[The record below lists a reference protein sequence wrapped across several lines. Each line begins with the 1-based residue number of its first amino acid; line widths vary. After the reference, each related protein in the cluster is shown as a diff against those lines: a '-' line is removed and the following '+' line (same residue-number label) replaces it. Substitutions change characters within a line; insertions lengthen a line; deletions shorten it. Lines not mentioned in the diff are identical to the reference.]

1 MSLFPTVSEI
11 NGDFRRKWQIFLT
24 PVYFAAP
31 LNGFPLELGTG
42 VRSQKKTR
50 MMELPGRERS
60 LTISS
65 TVWIQYTKV
74 PDGRTDGHRAT
85 AKTAHIV
92 ARYKCLYLYS
102 AACIYLFI
110 CIYICTLGQNEAAY
124 NIFHSKSEKY

>member
-1 MSLFPTVSEI
+1 M
-11 NGDFRRKWQIFLT
+11 G
-24 PVYFAAP
+24 
-31 LNGFPLELGTG
+31 
-42 VRSQKKTR
+42 
-50 MMELPGRERS
+50 LPGRERS

-74 PDGRTDGHRAT
+74 TDGRTDGHRAT

-110 CIYICTLGQNEAAY
+110 CIYICTLGQNEAAH
-124 NIFHSKSEKY
+124 NIFHNKSEKY